1 MFRVGQLET
10 QDSELGTI
18 CLRTLYYYS
27 TIVENF
33 RSLRKCSGSRRLSD
47 SDIPRAKAPRTP
59 SSERFFLC
67 GLCIFARD
75 TPTFGC
81 GFATLCLCGEYSF
94 TVNPEELKRIRTH
107 STTGRVVE
115 CVREPECKASKPG
128 RSEIG
133 AAAGFVTFLQT
144 ANHCS
149 YVKIQLV
156 LRAARGTTT
165 MPLSESK

>member
-107 STTGRVVE
+107 STTGGVVG

-128 RSEIG
+128 RSVIG
-133 AAAGFVTFLQT
+133 TAAASSHSF
-144 ANHCS
+144 
-149 YVKIQLV
+149 KPRII
-156 LRAARGTTT
+156 AATSR
-165 MPLSESK
+165 SS